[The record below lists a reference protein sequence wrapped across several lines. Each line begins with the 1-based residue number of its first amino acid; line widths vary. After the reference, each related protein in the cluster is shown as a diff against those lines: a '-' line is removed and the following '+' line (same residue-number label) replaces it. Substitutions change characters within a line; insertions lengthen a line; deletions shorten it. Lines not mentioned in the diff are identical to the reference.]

1 MDMFSQEETEVSL
14 PILDEPVRRE
24 SLTYE
29 DIVKDF
35 ILEENQYLH
44 DLNMIIKV
52 FRAPFAQH
60 FPRSK
65 VGVLSVWDISYWAVL
80 CLYAALLKKCTR
92 YTEQS
97 MWYINSLLND
107 KILNWSKLKAFA
119 DGKNKCE

>member
-1 MDMFSQEETEVSL
+1 MFSSYFKVLMDMFSQEETDVSL
-14 PILDEPVRRE
+14 PLEDEPIRRE

-52 FRAPFAQH
+52 FRAPFYQH

-65 VGVLSVWDISYWAVL
+65 VNNFVKVNRYIFSRGHFVKNVFASF
-80 CLYAALLKKCTR
+80 LKKKVVCSKMKEFAPPFIW
-92 YTEQS
+92 EQIHS
-97 MWYINSLLND
+97 
-107 KILNWSKLKAFA
+107 F
-119 DGKNKCE
+119 

>member
-14 PILDEPVRRE
+14 PVVDEPTDLYRRE

-52 FRAPFAQH
+52 FRAPFYQH

-65 VGVLSVWDISYWAVL
+65 V
-80 CLYAALLKKCTR
+80 
-92 YTEQS
+92 
-97 MWYINSLLND
+97 NN
-107 KILNWSKLKAFA
+107 
-119 DGKNKCE
+119 

>member
-14 PILDEPVRRE
+14 PLVDEPIRRE

-52 FRAPFAQH
+52 FRAPFYQH

-65 VGVLSVWDISYWAVL
+65 VSSRNIISVNRLVHSIYNN
-80 CLYAALLKKCTR
+80 CK
-92 YTEQS
+92 
-97 MWYINSLLND
+97 LN
-107 KILNWSKLKAFA
+107 
-119 DGKNKCE
+119 